1 MKSVGELTT
10 GTWNRTRI
18 SRYILLLLS
27 LIPLLLFIPT
37 FGLLIWYSLH
47 PWNASTGMQNTLSIQ
62 NYTKLISDAYY
73 LGIFLNTIKISVIVT
88 SLALLLGY
96 PLAYGIART
105 KVGNTLLL
113 IVLLPMFADILVRAY
128 GWIVILG
135 SRGLVNRSLLGIG
148 LIQSPVGFF
157 PSEWAVIVALLHE
170 VMPFMILPIASSV
183 GKIKPS
189 LREAALVL
197 HASEFWAF
205 WTVTLPLSVPGI
217 FAGSLLTLA
226 MCISAFSVPLIL
238 GGGRV
243 QMVSMTIAEQ
253 MTITLNWPLGG
264 AVSVLLVG
272 IVLGLVYGYGV
283 LTRRIGLAI

>member
-1 MKSVGELTT
+1 
-10 GTWNRTRI
+10 
-18 SRYILLLLS
+18 
-27 LIPLLLFIPT
+27 
-37 FGLLIWYSLH
+37 
-47 PWNASTGMQNTLSIQ
+47 MQNNLSIQ
-62 NYTKLISDAYY
+62 NYVKLLSDAYY
-73 LGIFLNTIKISVIVT
+73 LGIFVNTIKISVIVT

-96 PLAYGIART
+96 PLAYGIAKS

-128 GWIVILG
+128 GWIVVLS
-135 SRGLVNRSLLGIG
+135 SRGLVNSFLLGSG
-148 LIQSPVGFF
+148 LIQSPVGLF
-157 PSEWAVIVALLHE
+157 PSEWAVILALLHE
-170 VMPFMILPIASSV
+170 VLPFMILPIASSLA
-183 GKIKPS
+183 KIKPS
-189 LREAALVL
+189 FREAALVL

-272 IVLGLVYGYGV
+272 IVLVLVYGYGV